1 MSENINVYISS
12 KNRQPEEQIYNF
24 TCRFGDGLLKA
35 ESSEYFNLTVCGFH
49 TINCWY
55 NCNSNNNNYQIVFRN
70 ILGKKSTI
78 FLFLFKYWKSNSI

>member
-1 MSENINVYISS
+1 MSEKINVYISS

-35 ESSEYFNLTVCGFH
+35 DTSEYFNLTVCGFH

-55 NCNSNNNNYQIVFRN
+55 NVIIIIIIIKLY
-70 ILGKKSTI
+70 LEI
-78 FLFLFKYWKSNSI
+78 F